1 MIGCPLIDNWQ
12 LALYNCWGSTK
23 CCQFCKRAL
32 EVCMFF
38 SAVLQKSI
46 VVQVFTRIP
55 PLVFIQ
61 YLLKRQTSVGPK
73 QTLVFDS
80 SMMTRTLSST
90 STLAVHYLLVF
101 WEQRNTLS
109 QFACF
114 SKINLAFLHFS
125 HCWRKSMKG
134 PLLPT
139 SDSVAGDLVVASC
152 SSFPSLPEPGLALF
166 PSEKFFASDGL
177 VPPLSTHR
185 KLHTKHGWS
194 SRVVLVSLILL
205 AVLSVLLL
213 LLVLLPGRKL
223 LKSLSLVPTTSSPS
237 STASFSSPETMV
249 QWNRYN
255 IQFELNSFELCHPG
269 WAKFN

>member
-1 MIGCPLIDNWQ
+1 MPFDRQ
-12 LALYNCWGSTK
+12 LTTGVVQLLRIHK
-23 CCQFCKRAL
+23 VL
-32 EVCMFF
+32 P
-38 SAVLQKSI
+38 VLQKGFRSLYVFLCSTSKFNSCSGIYTNATTCLNSI
-46 VVQVFTRIP
+46 S
-55 PLVFIQ
+55 
-61 YLLKRQTSVGPK
+61 TSVGPK

-90 STLAVHYLLVF
+90 STLTVHYLLVF

-185 KLHTKHGWS
+185 KLHTKHGWP
-194 SRVVLVSLILL
+194 SRVVLESLILL
-205 AVLSVLLL
+205 VVLSVLLL
-213 LLVLLPGRKL
+213 LLVLLRGSKL
-223 LKSLSLVPTTSSPS
+223 LKSLSLVPTTSSPL
-237 STASFSSPETMV
+237 STTSFSSPETMF
-249 QWNRYN
+249 QWNMYN

-269 WAKFN
+269 